1 MKKLIIQMGFIV
13 VLAGSVFAVAVPG
26 IAWFRQWDTN
36 KDGKLSQEEFVAL
49 RMDAAEK
56 YYKETKGESD
66 EQWQKRIPAI
76 TAQKIDEFKA
86 NDKDG
91 DGFLTY
97 EEFTAVYKI
106 IG

>member
-1 MKKLIIQMGFIV
+1 MQKTPWVGL
-13 VLAGSVFAVAVPG
+13 PH
-26 IAWFRQWDTN
+26 
-36 KDGKLSQEEFVAL
+36 
-49 RMDAAEK
+49 AAIDQINML
-56 YYKETKGESD
+56 ESD

-76 TAQKIDEFKA
+76 TAQKLDEFKA

>member
-1 MKKLIIQMGFIV
+1 ML
-13 VLAGSVFAVAVPG
+13 
-26 IAWFRQWDTN
+26 
-36 KDGKLSQEEFVAL
+36 
-49 RMDAAEK
+49 
-56 YYKETKGESD
+56 ESD

-76 TAQKIDEFKA
+76 TAQKLDEFKA